1 MYCDH
6 RALRRWRDAR
16 PRYTHLVDVVE
27 AVRRVLE
34 GRTDVLLAYVFGS
47 VARGEARPS
56 SDLDLGVVFRFV
68 PVPRE
73 RDRLTTDLE
82 VAAGRRVDL
91 VVLNEAPPLLTHEA
105 IREGRLIVCRDEDER
120 VRFETRATARY
131 LDTRYLRQVQHRY
144 LRERVDAR
152 RARSA

>member
-1 MYCDH
+1 M
-6 RALRRWRDAR
+6 
-16 PRYTHLVDVVE
+16 DVIE
-27 AVRRVLE
+27 AVRRVLDA
-34 GRTDVLLAYVFGS
+34 RADVQLAYVFGS
-47 VARGEARPS
+47 LARGEARPS

-68 PVPRE
+68 PAPRE
-73 RDRLTTDLE
+73 LDRLTTDLE

-105 IREGRLIVCRDEDER
+105 IRGGRLIVCRDEDER
-120 VRFETRATARY
+120 VRFQTRATTRY

-144 LRERVDAR
+144 LRERVDAL